1 MKVVDKKSYTLY
13 PLTSYTAGANRR
25 DLYEEVPSILKAHV
39 ESTIPFPDQEFEVS
53 QSEKF
58 NVYEL
63 DELPTDQELLFDT
76 KDELIA
82 KLEEW
87 GFEWKDFA
95 EKICF
100 FPYNSNENDPIRNRF
115 AKGWVKDIS
124 PVWGAWENLGI
135 GKSWRAT
142 SGTNITLTMDD
153 QYYGKASDLITYPM
167 EQARSVRN
175 IYIRKPVINVFALS
189 NKPLA
194 ETKHIWTR
202 EFILKTDAET
212 PGPED
217 VFTSFLENSTLPDFG
232 SSRTGQGQGNT
243 VAGYNT
249 GITAEIGYGRAGFAI
264 PIFFYVNDPVF
275 QPIIAN
281 VNKVYGL
288 IYFGYVQMNN
298 DGAVSQQK
306 YFIMTHRFIN
316 NSDGWS
322 YYYTNN
328 SGTASTINAAT
339 AKIDEFFG
347 EASEWTDDEKEY
359 EDLDINPGT
368 GDYGNPYDDL
378 KNNSSPN
385 VVGGDYDLVNHI
397 YDIDDTPNT
406 SYEQFISSTSFFGS
420 YKLTLQNLKNYAESL
435 KLLYD
440 HSTDIA
446 IGSAYSGYANR
457 ITEGTVSLFMI
468 PFSNFSSGD
477 YQDEFFAVGGSGIKS
492 TNASWSD
499 YIWGRDGAYDTAQL
513 LNTYTKRWIID
524 LDPIIRKYDN
534 FLDFAP
540 YSKASIF
547 IPYVGQF
554 ELPINLIQSAK
565 NDEHKIGLRVK
576 FGLNVSNGDII
587 AIFEG
592 EIKNSEHHYTYTPLA
607 TWTGNCA
614 RAIKLAVNDDSQA
627 IREGVRAITSM
638 VSFAAS
644 SGASAAFMGSQSGG
658 ISNTSS
664 GSKMNITHSSS
675 VSENATKSNGDTGSI
690 GFSGNASSAMPNSI
704 TPGQHLIGGA
714 TTAGELGWLGVQ
726 QIVVKVER
734 PIWWLPA
741 DYADLFGYPT
751 KRYTTLRKVH
761 GFATVSRI
769 HLRCSAT
776 GPEKEEIER
785 LLSEGVLF

>member
-1 MKVVDKKSYTLY
+1 MQVVDKKSYTLY

-39 ESTIPFPDQEFEVS
+39 ESTIPFPDQEFEVT

-58 NVYEL
+58 NLYEL
-63 DELPTDQELLFDT
+63 DEIPTEQELLFDT

-95 EKICF
+95 EKICY
-100 FPYNSNENDPIRNRF
+100 FPYNSNENVPTSNKF
-115 AKGWVKDIS
+115 ARGWVKDIS
-124 PVWGAWENLGI
+124 PVWSAWENLGI

-153 QYYGKASDLITYPM
+153 QYYGKTSDLITYPM
-167 EQARSVRN
+167 EQARSIKN

-202 EFILKTDAET
+202 EFMLKTDAET
-212 PGPED
+212 PGAED
-217 VFTSFLENSTLPDFG
+217 VFSSYLTAATVPEFG
-232 SSRTGQGQGNT
+232 SSRSGSGQGNSC
-243 VAGYNT
+243 AGYNT
-249 GITAEIGYGRAGFAI
+249 GITASLERGRAGFAI
-264 PIFFYVNDPVF
+264 PILFYVNNPEI
-275 QPIIAN
+275 QN
-281 VNKVYGL
+281 VNKIYGL
-288 IYFGYVQMNN
+288 IYFGYVQRNN
-298 DGAVSQQK
+298 DGEVSNQK
-306 YFIMTHRFIN
+306 YFIMTRHFSLSVGSYDWYYIKNSTAYADIN
-316 NSDGWS
+316 E
-322 YYYTNN
+322 
-328 SGTASTINAAT
+328 AT

-347 EASEWTDDEKEY
+347 EAEEWTDDEKDY

-368 GDYGNPYDDL
+368 GDYGNPYEEL

-385 VVGGDYDLVNHI
+385 VVGGDYDLINHI

-406 SYEQFISSTSFFGS
+406 AYEQFIASTSFFGS
-420 YKLTLQNLKNYAESL
+420 YRLSLQNLKNYAESL

-440 HSTDIA
+440 HSTEIA

-468 PFSNFSSGD
+468 PFSSFSSSD
-477 YQDEFFAVGGSGIKS
+477 YQNEVFAVGGSGIKS
-492 TNASWSD
+492 TDASWSD
-499 YIWGRDGAYDTAQL
+499 YIWGRDGAFDTAQL
-513 LNTYTKRWIID
+513 LNTYTKRWTID

-592 EIKNSEHHYTYTPLA
+592 EIKNSDHHYTYTPLA

-644 SGASAAFMGSQSGG
+644 GGASAGFMASQSGG
-658 ISNTSS
+658 VSNTSS
-664 GSKMNITHSSS
+664 GSKMNIAHSSS
-675 VSENATKSNGDTGSI
+675 VSESANKSTGDTGSI

-751 KRYTTLRKVH
+751 KRYTTLRKIH

>member
-25 DLYEEVPSILKAHV
+25 DLYEEVPSILKAHI
-39 ESTIPFPDQEFEVS
+39 ESTMPLPFPDQEIEVM

-58 NVYEL
+58 NLYKL
-63 DELPTDQELLFDT
+63 DETPPDQNLLFDT

-95 EKICF
+95 EKICY
-100 FPYNSNENDPIRNRF
+100 FPYNSNENVPTSNKF
-115 AKGWVKDIS
+115 AKGWLKDIS
-124 PVWGAWENLGI
+124 PVWNAWENLGI

-153 QYYGKASDLITYPM
+153 QYYGKVSDLITYPM
-167 EQARSVRN
+167 QSALSVRN
-175 IYIRKPVINVFALS
+175 IEISKPLVNVFALS
-189 NKPLA
+189 NKPLS

-202 EFILKTDAET
+202 EFLLKTDAET

-217 VFTSFLENSTLPDFG
+217 VFTSILGSSTLPEFG
-232 SSRTGQGQGNT
+232 SSRTGQGQGNAC
-243 VAGYNT
+243 AGYNT
-249 GITAEIGYGRAGFAI
+249 GITPKAPYRGYSGFSI
-264 PIFFYVNDPVF
+264 PILFYVNNPEM
-275 QPIIAN
+275 AN

-288 IYFGYVQMNN
+288 IYFGYVQKENA
-298 DGAVSQQK
+298 GTVSNQK
-306 YFIMTHRFIN
+306 YFIMTRKFV
-316 NSDGWS
+316 NSTSTYEW
-322 YYYTNN
+322 YYMANSTNY
-328 SGTASTINAAT
+328 ASINAAS

-359 EDLDINPGT
+359 EDLDVNPGT

-420 YKLTLQNLKNYAESL
+420 YRLTLQNLKNYSESL

-468 PFSNFSSGD
+468 PFSNFNSED
-477 YQDEFFAVGGSGIKS
+477 YQNEVFAVGGSGIKS
-492 TNASWSD
+492 TDASWSD
-499 YIWGRDGAYDTAQL
+499 YIWGRDGAFDTAQL
-513 LNTYTKRWIID
+513 LNTYTKRWTID

-644 SGASAAFMGSQSGG
+644 SGASSMISG
-658 ISNTSS
+658 NTSS
-664 GSKMNITHSSS
+664 GISNSKGDFIPTKTVSTSQVSDMASKGSS
-675 VSENATKSNGDTGSI
+675 TGS
-690 GFSGNASSAMPNSI
+690 GVSFNGNASSAMPSAI
-704 TPGQHLIGGA
+704 APGQHLIGGA

>member
-1 MKVVDKKSYTLY
+1 MKVIDKKSYAMY
-13 PLTSYTAGANRR
+13 PVTRYIIGVDARAEFSEIPIAFKSHV
-25 DLYEEVPSILKAHV
+25 DSI
-39 ESTIPFPDQEFEVS
+39 IPFPDQELQLTS
-53 QSEKF
+53 SIKY
-58 NVYEL
+58 NLYTL
-63 DELPTDQELLFDT
+63 DEIPTTQNLLFDT
-76 KDELIA
+76 HEDMIA

-87 GFEWKDFA
+87 GFDFEDFK

-100 FPYNSNENDPIRNRF
+100 FPYNSDENAPVSNKL

-124 PVWGAWENLGI
+124 PNWTQWEALGI
-135 GKSWRAT
+135 GKSFRVRD
-142 SGTNITLTMDD
+142 GNIELSADD
-153 QYYGKASDLITYPM
+153 QYYGDVNFAPPTNNISSVLSVNNITVPTP
-167 EQARSVRN
+167 S
-175 IYIRKPVINVFALS
+175 INKFGLS
-189 NKPLA
+189 NKPID
-194 ETKHIWTR
+194 ETKYIW
-202 EFILKTDAET
+202 IGDSLLKTNSAE
-212 PGPED
+212 PGSAD
-217 VFTSFLENSTLPDFG
+217 VFSRYLTGTVPDIG
-232 SSRTGQGQGNT
+232 AARTGSGSGGQGNLT
-243 VAGYNT
+243 TGYFNGISQRTPYRGDRGFSIPILFKVDKPVISGVT
-249 GITAEIGYGRAGFAI
+249 GINR
-264 PIFFYVNDPVF
+264 
-275 QPIIAN
+275 
-281 VNKVYGL
+281 VYGL
-288 IYFGYVQMNN
+288 IYFGYYEHNN
-298 DGAVSQQK
+298 AGTITNQK
-306 YFIMTHRFIN
+306 YFIKTNIYN
-316 NSDGWS
+316 NSTDS
-322 YYYTNN
+322 QSFYYKGSNADATNTL
-328 SGTASTINAAT
+328 S

-347 EASEWTDDEKEY
+347 EAEEWKEEEKDY

-368 GDYGNPYDDL
+368 GDYGNPYEEL

-385 VVGGDYDLVNHI
+385 VVGGDYNLVNQI

-440 HSTDIA
+440 HSIDIA

-499 YIWGRDGAYDTAQL
+499 YILGRDGAFDTAQL
-513 LNTYTKRWIID
+513 LNTYTKRWTID

-644 SGASAAFMGSQSGG
+644 SGASSAVMAGQSGG
-658 ISNTSS
+658 VSNTST

-675 VSENATKSNGDTGSI
+675 VSENATKSTGDTGNI

-751 KRYTTLRKVH
+751 KRYTTLKKVH
-761 GFATVSRI
+761 GFASVSRI